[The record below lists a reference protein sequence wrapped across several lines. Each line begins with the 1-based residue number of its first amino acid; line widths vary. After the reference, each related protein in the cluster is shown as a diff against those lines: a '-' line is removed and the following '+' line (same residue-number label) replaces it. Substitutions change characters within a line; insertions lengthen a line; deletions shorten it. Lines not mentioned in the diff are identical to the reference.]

1 VSSLATKKTMSVER
15 EIKKLLLKNECVTVP
30 GFGAFITHYAPA
42 QIFPAQNKLLP
53 PSKTI
58 SFNRLLINNDGLL
71 ISSYSIQEAIGY
83 QEAARTIEKQVN
95 HWNRALE
102 NQQAIILE
110 DIGKLIKTNDG
121 KIDFI
126 EGLTENISLQSYGL
140 KTLYHL
146 PINRSI
152 SAEKN
157 IVLPTSIPSTTAKIQ
172 QQKRKRRASYRRN
185 NAKYL
190 LAGCVLAIIG
200 LSQLLLFTDSPIQVS
215 EANFINFN
223 FVESAPAHLTE
234 PKKARNYLAI
244 SAIDNSLLPRESYAK
259 PFKKIAQEPITT
271 ATSVSKVEQVVAQEA
286 QPLPTGYYIILG
298 CFKEQKNANKLC
310 QKLMKEGKK
319 IYKKTSNSGFTTIG
333 EFVSS
338 SQEESMKILK
348 SRQVTQPDIWL
359 KKL

>member
-1 VSSLATKKTMSVER
+1 MSVER
-15 EIKKLLLKNECVTVP
+15 EIKQLLLKNECVTVP

-53 PSKTI
+53 PSKTV
-58 SFNRLLINNDGLL
+58 SFNRLLTNNDGLL
-71 ISSYSIQEAIGY
+71 ISSYSLQEAISY

-110 DIGKLIKTNDG
+110 DIGKLIRTNDG

-152 SAEKN
+152 IQEKN
-157 IVLPTSIPSTTAKIQ
+157 AVLPSSAKPTPPIIQ
-172 QQKRKRRASYRRN
+172 RQKQIRRVGHRKN
-185 NAKYL
+185 TAKYL
-190 LAGCVLAIIG
+190 LAGCVIAIIG

-215 EANFINFN
+215 EANFINFS
-223 FVESAPAHLTE
+223 FAESRPAHLPE
-234 PKKARNYLAI
+234 HKKASHYLAA
-244 SAIDNSLLPRESYAK
+244 SSVNNSILTRESYTQ
-259 PFKKIAQEPITT
+259 PFKKIAAEPIAT
-271 ATSVSKVEQVVAQEA
+271 AIAITKVEPVVTQESKT
-286 QPLPTGYYIILG
+286 LPTGYYIILG
-298 CFKEQKNANKLC
+298 CFKEQKNADKLS
-310 QKLMKEGKK
+310 QKLIKEGKK
-319 IYKKTSNSGFTTIG
+319 VYKKTSLSGFTTIG

-338 SQEESMKILK
+338 SQEESTKILK
-348 SRQVTQPDIWL
+348 SRQITQPDIWL